1 MIFSKIIIIS
11 FILIISYTLYSY
23 IKSYNEIV
31 DELKKIREKCVIDS
45 NQEQETN
52 IKEEKESFSKDQN
65 KKGKKQK
72 KKEKKI
78 ETEEINTKQTNNEG
92 KNTEETNTER
102 TNTEETNTERTNT
115 EETNIESFENFS
127 NEKYIDYWKPYTED
141 INKTSEG
148 FQDSPY
154 KGYNKYLYE

>member
-1 MIFSKIIIIS
+1 MIFSEIIIII

-31 DELKKIREKCVIDS
+31 DELKRIREKCVIDS
-45 NQEQETN
+45 NQEEGAN
-52 IKEEKESFSKDQN
+52 IKEEKET
-65 KKGKKQK
+65 KK
-72 KKEKKI
+72 
-78 ETEEINTKQTNNEG
+78 TESEETNNEETN
-92 KNTEETNTER
+92 KEETN
-102 TNTEETNTERTNT
+102 NEETNN

-127 NEKYIDYWKPYTED
+127 NEKYIDYWKPYKED